1 MRQENPLQVDQTPPC
16 VILSSVYDAAGEHP
30 KRSFQLPLRQIFWAG
45 LIMLAIVLVAP
56 TTAQAKKLVISE
68 AIEITGKIQ
77 RPQAMYILQRSKLN
91 LKGLQLRRS
100 LIPKLLESMRK
111 PPL

>member
-1 MRQENPLQVDQTPPC
+1 MRM
-16 VILSSVYDAAGEHP
+16 AW
-30 KRSFQLPLRQIFWAG
+30 KKWAG
-45 LIMLAIVLVAP
+45 LTLLAIALAVPGRAE
-56 TTAQAKKLVISE
+56 AKKLVISE

-91 LKGLQLRRS
+91 VKGLKLKRS
-100 LIPKLLESMRK
+100 LVPKLLESMRK

>member
-1 MRQENPLQVDQTPPC
+1 MIVKRISELDPC
-16 VILSSVYDAAGEHP
+16 VASRAVYHASVEISVQS
-30 KRSFQLPLRQIFWAG
+30 KRASWWRPRWAG
-45 LIMLAIVLVAP
+45 LVIVAGLLLSSNVAF
-56 TTAQAKKLVISE
+56 AKKLVISE
-68 AIEITGKIQ
+68 AFEITGKIQ

-91 LKGLQLRRS
+91 LKGLQLKRS